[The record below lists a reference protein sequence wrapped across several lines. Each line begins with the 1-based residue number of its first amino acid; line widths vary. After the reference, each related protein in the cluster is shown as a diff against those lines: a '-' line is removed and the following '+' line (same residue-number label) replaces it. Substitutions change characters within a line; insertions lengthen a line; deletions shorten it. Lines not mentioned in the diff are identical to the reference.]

1 MEIRFAVLLAVA
13 SLLPAAESLQVYAI
27 DVEGGKSTLFVSP
40 SGKTMLI
47 DTGYD
52 GFGGRDAKRILR
64 VARIAGV
71 KEIDYL
77 VITHYHQDHMG
88 GVGQLV
94 AELPIHNFIDHG
106 ENFEKVKDIGRL
118 YNAYVALRERRHHIV
133 VGAGDVIPISGIR
146 VQVVT
151 ASGRALSKALPGAGT
166 AANPSCA
173 TYQPIAPDPGENAHS
188 IGLLVTYGDFRL
200 ADLGDLYWNQE
211 YDLACP
217 TNKLGTVDVCL
228 TTHHGAKTSGSP
240 QMVRAL
246 HPIVA
251 IMNNGP
257 RKGGS
262 REAWQTIHDSPGL
275 QDLWQLHYSL
285 VGGPD
290 HNGAEAFI
298 ANPLEDCQG
307 DWIQLSASQDGTF
320 TVRNSRNGYEKTYHH

>member
-1 MEIRFAVLLAVA
+1 MGIRFAALFAAA

-40 SGKTMLI
+40 SGETMLI

-52 GFGGRDAKRILR
+52 GFGGRDAKRISI
-64 VARIAGV
+64 VARMAGV

-77 VITHYHQDHMG
+77 VTTHYHQDHMG
-88 GVGQLV
+88 GVGQLA
-94 AELPIHNFIDHG
+94 AELPIRNFIDHG

-118 YNAYVALRERRHHIV
+118 YDAYVALRKRSGHIV
-133 VGAGDVIPISGIR
+133 VRAGDVIPIHGMR

-151 ASGRALSKALPGAGT
+151 ASGRALAKALPGAG

-173 TYQPIAPDPGENAHS
+173 SYHPLAPDPGENAHS

-217 TNKLGTVDVCL
+217 ANKLGTVDAYL
-228 TTHHGAKTSGSP
+228 TTHHGTKTSGSP
-240 QMVRAL
+240 QMVHAL
-246 HPIVA
+246 HPKVA

-262 REAWQTIHDSPGL
+262 AEAWQTIHDSPGL

-285 VGGPD
+285 VGGWD
-290 HNGAEAFI
+290 HNVAEQFI
-298 ANPLEDCQG
+298 ANPQEACQG
-307 DWIQLSASQDGTF
+307 DWIQLSARQDGTF
-320 TVRNSRNGYEKTYHH
+320 TIRNSRNGYEKTYHH